1 MATTTNYGWTTPDDT
16 ALVKD
21 GASAIRTLGS
31 SIDSTLKTQI
41 DAQIPDALLT
51 TTGDVIYA
59 SGASTPARLGIGTS
73 GQVLTVS
80 GGVPAWATASSGGI
94 TLISETT
101 ASALSSLSFSS
112 IPSTYKSLLLV
123 WQGIQQSTNTTGF
136 TIRLNNDSA
145 ANYSNMRSY
154 YNGGGSFGCDGNN
167 ITALGDTNQMSPF
180 GRETNVND
188 TNVSQQ
194 NMGYLRIDNY
204 SSTSK
209 FKFFEGQWT
218 GFWNVGGGPSF
229 MNVNGTY
236 KSTSAISSVDIIR
249 WTGTGT
255 FTNSANTSIR
265 LYGLS

>member
-1 MATTTNYGWTTPDDT
+1 MATISNTPRPGYAWDAQDNVWYPIGTGTHSHADYITQATAISPTLVDAKGDIIAATAADT
-16 ALVKD
+16 VARLAV
-21 GASAIRTLGS
+21 GANDTVLTA
-31 SIDSTLKTQI
+31 DSTTATGLKW
-41 DAQIPDALLT
+41 A
-51 TTGDVIYA
+51 
-59 SGASTPARLGIGTS
+59 TPA
-73 GQVLTVS
+73 
-80 GGVPAWATASSGGI
+80 GGI

-123 WQGIQQSTNTTGF
+123 WQGIQHSTNTTGF
-136 TIRLNNDSA
+136 TIRLNNDSGT
-145 ANYSNMRSY
+145 NYSNNRSY
-154 YNGGGSFGCDGNN
+154 YNGGGSFGADIAN
-167 ITALGDTNQMSPF
+167 ITALGDTFQMSPF

-188 TNVSQQ
+188 TNVAQQ
-194 NMGYLRIDNY
+194 CMGYLRIDNY

-209 FKFFEGQWT
+209 FKFYEGQWS
-218 GFWNVGGGPSF
+218 GFFNVGGGPTF

-255 FTNSANTSIR
+255 FSNSSNTSIR